1 MAQFSPQF
9 CDVMFGEKFV
19 ILQGKFNSRDEQ
31 AEFENRALKKGW
43 EIWMGGPSC
52 IDKDTDQ
59 PATVFCQ
66 SIH

>member
-9 CDVMFGEKFV
+9 CDVLLDERFV
-19 ILQGKFNSRDEQ
+19 VIEGKFDSSDEQ
-31 AEFENRALKKGW
+31 TEYETRALKKGW
-43 EIWMGGPSC
+43 EIWMGGPNC
-52 IDKDTDQ
+52 VAVDTGQ